1 MRVVLVS
8 GGVISGVGKGII
20 ASSAGLL
27 LKTLGLRVT
36 AVKIDGYINSDAG
49 LLSPLEHGECF
60 VLADGGETDL
70 DLGNYERYLGIQL
83 SMDSNLTTGKIYKHV
98 IEKERKGEYL
108 GKTVQVV
115 PHVTDA
121 IQEWIEKVAKTP
133 VDDSGEEPDVCIVE
147 LGGTVGDLESGPFVE
162 ALVQLRHRLGK
173 NNFVG
178 IAVSYVPII
187 NGEEKTKPT
196 QHAIRTMRSAGLI
209 PDVIACRCERS
220 LDEATITKIARSC
233 QVEDE
238 QVIGVRNM
246 DTIYQ
251 VPLLLEE
258 EGLLKLLKDGLALD
272 KLPLSADRIQQ
283 GQELWNLWRKTV
295 VPEKHLAPLNI
306 VLVGKYTF
314 LDDAYLSVHKS
325 LEHSAMRCNRKLNLI
340 SVDSEH
346 LEATTKVK
354 DPTKYHNAWKAVCE
368 AQGVLVPGGFGERGV
383 EGMIEVTKSARERK
397 VPFLGICL
405 GMQVAVIEY
414 ARNVLGYADAHSEE
428 MVKNLEN
435 PFIVFMP
442 EGSKEQMG
450 GTMRLGTRNSIFK
463 DGTEWS
469 NLRAMYG
476 GAKVVEERHRHRYE
490 VNPKFIDELENGGLH
505 ITALDDSS
513 VRVESVELHTKDHPF
528 FVGVQAHPEYTSKVL
543 DPSPAY
549 LGFVAAS
556 AGCLPEMIKAAKE
569 KSEGLANGTIRT
581 HF

>member
-83 SMDSNLTTGKIYKHV
+83 SMDSNLTTGKIYKQV
-98 IEKERKGEYL
+98 IEKERKGGYL

-115 PHVTDA
+115 PHITDA
-121 IQEWIEKVAKTP
+121 IQEWIEKVARTP
-133 VDDSGEEPDVCIVE
+133 VDDSGEAPDVCIVE

-209 PDVIACRCERS
+209 PDVIACRCERE
-220 LDEATITKIARSC
+220 LDEATIQKIARSC

-251 VPLLLEE
+251 VPLLLEQ
-258 EGLLKLLKDGLALD
+258 EGLLNLLKTGLALD
-272 KLPLSADRIQQ
+272 KTDLTPARVQQ
-283 GQELWNLWRKTV
+283 GQELWNLWKKTV
-295 VPEKHLAPLNI
+295 VPERHLEPLDI
-306 VLVGKYTF
+306 ALVGKYTN
-314 LDDAYLSVHKS
+314 LDDAYLSVRKS
-325 LEHSAMRCNRKLNLI
+325 LEHSAMRCKRKLNLI

-346 LEATTKVK
+346 LEATTKAK

-368 AQGVLVPGGFGERGV
+368 SQGILVPGGFGSRGV

-397 VPFLGICL
+397 TPFLGICL
-405 GMQVAVIEY
+405 GMQVAVVEY
-414 ARNVLGYADAHSEE
+414 ARNVLGYSDAHSEE
-428 MVKNLEN
+428 MAEHLEH
-435 PFIVFMP
+435 PFVVFMP

-469 NLRAMYG
+469 NLRSMYG
-476 GAKVVEERHRHRYE
+476 GAQVVEERHRHRYE
-490 VNPKFIDELENGGLH
+490 VNPKYIQELEAGGLS
-505 ITALDDSS
+505 ITALDDLG
-513 VRVESVELHTKDHPF
+513 VRVEAVELKDHPF
-528 FVGVQAHPEYTSKVL
+528 FVAVQAHPEYTSKVL

-556 AGCLPEMIKAAKE
+556 AGCLPEMIQAARKKKE
-569 KSEGLANGTIRT
+569 DLANGVTT